1 MATLTAVNPRWRYN
15 QSGLDAMATERRL
28 VDGDAVFKV
37 GQPCYDKADGLMYTS
52 VASSSA
58 NVYKYIALE
67 DVSTAIG
74 ADTTYKRFARIR
86 PSDVFEMNV
95 YHTTAAS
102 AVVTEA
108 MTGVEYGIKVN
119 SNVAVVD
126 IENTTQ
132 KSVQIVAPSWRD
144 DSTNNS
150 SDDVYARALVKFLVA
165 VTDVAAA

>member
-1 MATLTAVNPRWRYN
+1 
-15 QSGLDAMATERRL
+15 
-28 VDGDAVFKV
+28 
-37 GQPCYDKADGLMYTS
+37 MYTG

-58 NVYKYIALE
+58 NIYTHIALE
-67 DVSTAIG
+67 DVSTALT
-74 ADTTYKRFARIR
+74 ADTTRKRFARIR
-86 PSDVFEMNV
+86 PNDVFVMNV
-95 YHTTAAS
+95 YHTTSAS

-132 KSVQIVAPSWRD
+132 KSVQIVAPAWRI
-144 DSTNNS
+144 DSTNNTS
-150 SDDVYARALVKFLVA
+150 ADVYARVYVKFLVA